1 MEFTSTEQ
9 LKKYI
14 LQHSEIALRASQ
26 EKVYQ
31 IIENVL
37 NQFYDEFEP
46 SMYKRTNQLMR
57 SLVKSDVKQVGNQ
70 IVAYVYFDIEKL
82 DYSMKYLFGDFRKN
96 TYHREDWTKENDK
109 WVLENAMIGTYTH
122 GGYPYATGNTRI
134 WIESM
139 EEIRKK
145 IYDILKTELQLAGIP
160 IE

>member
-14 LQHSEIALRASQ
+14 LQHNEIAIRASQ
-26 EKVYQ
+26 EKVFQ
-31 IIENVL
+31 IIERVL
-37 NQFYDEFEP
+37 KQFYDEFEP
-46 SMYKRTNQLMR
+46 TMYERTNQLMR

-109 WVLENAMIGTYTH
+109 WVLENAMVGTYTH
-122 GGYPYATGNTRI
+122 GGYPYATDNTRI

-139 EEIRKK
+139 AEIRKK